1 MSPQEKPVFTQV
13 VHNPLVFA
21 VVCKM
26 FVKVSLSFLKGWT
39 AKLHPASH
47 PAATFQFDVFV
58 SAGGGRFVPDGETNA
73 CALRSP
79 LIAKGKDAAAM
90 LQGPDVDTKR
100 R

>member
-1 MSPQEKPVFTQV
+1 MVFTQDNR
-13 VHNPLVFA
+13 NPLVFD
-21 VVCKM
+21 
-26 FVKVSLSFLKGWT
+26 KVHASLFTFAPLCIKGWT

-73 CALRSP
+73 GVLRSL
-79 LIAKGKDAAAM
+79 LIAEKEAAAAAAAI